1 MDLYFIQLHE
11 INQSPHNYEVNQGK
25 IEWIGLGNTYLI
37 GTGTQTVTKKLKTST
52 LKCHEDNSNMQKNC
66 IDDFYSEKLG
76 CILPWA
82 KQNTQSDG
90 VKFDQY
96 KFGS

>member
-1 MDLYFIQLHE
+1 MLLHE
-11 INQSPHNYEVNQGK
+11 INQSPHNYEVNQGT
-25 IEWIGLGNTYLI
+25 IEWIGQGSTYAI

-82 KQNTQSDG
+82 KQNPQSDG
-90 VKFDQY
+90 VKFDPC